1 MDDEKLLD
9 DVERDE
15 SQSQGQ
21 DSGQN
26 EEQAPKE
33 DEKKYTDK
41 EVDEIVK
48 KRLARE
54 KKKQEEE
61 IAEALKEADEARK
74 LAEMDEDKKRE
85 YEHQKMAEELA
96 ALKADKVRSEMSA
109 TARKMLSE
117 QNITVSDGIVHSLI
131 TEDAESTKANIDA
144 FAESF
149 NAAVNKEVE
158 ARLKGQTPKKL
169 GGNKPLTKQDIL
181 GIKDEAERRR
191 AVAENLDLFR

>member
-1 MDDEKLLD
+1 MDDERLND
-9 DVERDE
+9 EVERNE
-15 SQSQGQ
+15 SQQQ
-21 DSGQN
+21 DSGQDN
-26 EEQAPKE
+26 EQTPKE

-41 EVDEIVK
+41 QVDEIVK

-96 ALKADKVRSEMSA
+96 ALKADKVRSEMSD

-131 TEDAESTKANIDA
+131 TEDAESTKDNIDA
-144 FAESF
+144 FAAAF
-149 NAAVNKEVE
+149 NDAVNKEVE

-181 GIKDEAERRR
+181 SIKDEAERRK

>member
-15 SQSQGQ
+15 SQGQ
-21 DSGQN
+21 ESGQ

-41 EVDEIVK
+41 DVDEIVK

-54 KKKQEEE
+54 RKKQEDE

-74 LAEMDEDKKRE
+74 LAAMDEDKKRE
-85 YEHQKMAEELA
+85 YEHKKMAEELA

-109 TARKMLSE
+109 TARKMLAE
-117 QNITVSDGIVHSLI
+117 QNITVSDSIVHSLI

-144 FAESF
+144 FAAAF
-149 NAAVNKEVE
+149 NDAVNKEVE

-181 GIKDEAERRR
+181 SIKDEGERRR

>member
-1 MDDEKLLD
+1 MDDERLND
-9 DVERDE
+9 EVERNE
-15 SQSQGQ
+15 SQESGQ
-21 DSGQN
+21 D
-26 EEQAPKE
+26 EQTQQE

-41 EVDEIVK
+41 DMDEIVK

-54 KKKQEEE
+54 RKKLEAE
-61 IAEALKEADEARK
+61 IAEALKEADEA
-74 LAEMDEDKKRE
+74 KKFAVMNE
-85 YEHQKMAEELA
+85 KEKAQYEHEKMVEELA

-109 TARKMLSE
+109 TARKMLAE

-144 FAESF
+144 FSEAF
-149 NAAVNKEVE
+149 NDAVNKEVE

-181 GIKDEAERRR
+181 SIKDEAERRK

>member
-1 MDDEKLLD
+1 MDDERLND
-9 DVERDE
+9 EVERNE
-15 SQSQGQ
+15 SQQQ
-21 DSGQN
+21 EA
-26 EEQAPKE
+26 EEQTQQE

-41 EVDEIVK
+41 QVDEIVK

-96 ALKADKVRSEMSA
+96 TLKADKVRSEMSA

-144 FAESF
+144 FSAAF
-149 NAAVNKEVE
+149 NDAVNKEVE

-181 GIKDEAERRR
+181 SIKDEGERRK

>member
-1 MDDEKLLD
+1 MDDEKVLD
-9 DVERDE
+9 DVERNE
-15 SQSQGQ
+15 NQQQ
-21 DSGQN
+21 DSGQD
-26 EEQAPKE
+26 EQTQQE

-41 EVDEIVK
+41 DVDEIVK

-54 KKKQEEE
+54 KKKQEDE

-85 YEHQKMAEELA
+85 YEHQKMAEELE

-144 FAESF
+144 FSEAF
-149 NAAVNKEVE
+149 NNAVNKEVE

-181 GIKDEAERRR
+181 SIKDEGERRK

>member
-1 MDDEKLLD
+1 MDDERLND

-21 DSGQN
+21 S

-61 IAEALKEADEARK
+61 IAEALREADEARK

-109 TARKMLSE
+109 TARKMLAE

-144 FAESF
+144 FAAAF
-149 NAAVNKEVE
+149 NDAVNKEVE

-181 GIKDEAERRR
+181 SIKDEGERRR

>member
-1 MDDEKLLD
+1 MDDEKVLD
-9 DVERDE
+9 EVERDE

-21 DSGQN
+21 ESGQD
-26 EEQAPKE
+26 EQAPKE

-74 LAEMDEDKKRE
+74 LAAMDEDKKRE
-85 YEHQKMAEELA
+85 YEREKMAEKLA
-96 ALKADKVRSEMSA
+96 YYEAKEVKDKMSA

-181 GIKDEAERRR
+181 SIKDEGERRR

>member
-1 MDDEKLLD
+1 MDDERLND
-9 DVERDE
+9 EVERDE
-15 SQSQGQ
+15 SQQQ
-21 DSGQN
+21 EV
-26 EEQAPKE
+26 EEKAPKE

-181 GIKDEAERRR
+181 SIKDEGERRR

>member
-15 SQSQGQ
+15 SQQQ
-21 DSGQN
+21 DSGQ

-54 KKKQEEE
+54 RKKQEDE

-74 LAEMDEDKKRE
+74 LAAMDEDKKRE

-144 FAESF
+144 FAAAF
-149 NAAVNKEVE
+149 NDAVTKEVE

-181 GIKDEAERRR
+181 SIKDEGERRR

>member
-1 MDDEKLLD
+1 MDDERLND
-9 DVERDE
+9 EVERNE
-15 SQSQGQ
+15 SQSE
-21 DSGQN
+21 SGQ
-26 EEQAPKE
+26 EEQTPKE

-41 EVDEIVK
+41 DVDEIVK

-54 KKKQEEE
+54 RKKQEDE

-85 YEHQKMAEELA
+85 YEHKKMAEELV

-144 FAESF
+144 FSEAF
-149 NAAVNKEVE
+149 NDAVTKEVE

-181 GIKDEAERRR
+181 SIKDEGERRR

>member
-1 MDDEKLLD
+1 MDDERLND
-9 DVERDE
+9 EVERNE
-15 SQSQGQ
+15 SQGESQ
-21 DSGQN
+21 DN
-26 EEQAPKE
+26 EQTQQE

-41 EVDEIVK
+41 DMDEIVK

-54 KKKQEEE
+54 RKKLEVE
-61 IAEALKEADEARK
+61 IAEALKEADEA
-74 LAEMDEDKKRE
+74 KKFAVMNE
-85 YEHQKMAEELA
+85 KEKAQYEHEKMVEELA

-109 TARKMLSE
+109 TARKMLAE

-144 FAESF
+144 FSEAF
-149 NAAVNKEVE
+149 NDAVTKEVE

-181 GIKDEAERRR
+181 SIKDEAERRK

>member
-1 MDDEKLLD
+1 MDDERLND
-9 DVERDE
+9 EVERNE
-15 SQSQGQ
+15 SQGESQ
-21 DSGQN
+21 DN
-26 EEQAPKE
+26 EQTQQE

-41 EVDEIVK
+41 DMDEIVK

-54 KKKQEEE
+54 RKKLEVE
-61 IAEALKEADEARK
+61 IAEALKEADEA
-74 LAEMDEDKKRE
+74 KKFAVMNE
-85 YEHQKMAEELA
+85 KEKAQYEHEKMVEELA

-109 TARKMLSE
+109 TARKMLAE

-144 FAESF
+144 FSEAF
-149 NAAVNKEVE
+149 NDAVTKEVE

-181 GIKDEAERRR
+181 SIKDEGERRR

>member
-1 MDDEKLLD
+1 MDDERLND
-9 DVERDE
+9 EVERNE
-15 SQSQGQ
+15 SQQQ
-21 DSGQN
+21 DSGQD
-26 EEQAPKE
+26 EQTPKE

-41 EVDEIVK
+41 DMDEIVK

-54 KKKQEEE
+54 RKKLEAE
-61 IAEALKEADEARK
+61 IAEALKEADEA
-74 LAEMDEDKKRE
+74 KKFAVMNE
-85 YEHQKMAEELA
+85 KEKAQYEHEKMVEELA

-144 FAESF
+144 FSEAF
-149 NAAVNKEVE
+149 NDAVNKEVE

-181 GIKDEAERRR
+181 SIKDEAERRK

>member
-9 DVERDE
+9 DVESNE
-15 SQSQGQ
+15 SQIESGQ
-21 DSGQN
+21 D
-26 EEQAPKE
+26 EQTPKE

-41 EVDEIVK
+41 QVDEIVK

-61 IAEALKEADEARK
+61 IAEALREADEARK

-144 FAESF
+144 FAAAF
-149 NAAVNKEVE
+149 NDAVNKEVE

-181 GIKDEAERRR
+181 SIKDEAERRK

>member
-9 DVERDE
+9 DVERNE
-15 SQSQGQ
+15 SQSESGQ
-21 DSGQN
+21 D

-54 KKKQEEE
+54 RKKQEDE

-117 QNITVSDGIVHSLI
+117 QNIAVSDGIVHSLI

-144 FAESF
+144 FAEAF
-149 NAAVNKEVE
+149 NDAVNKEVE

-169 GGNKPLTKQDIL
+169 GGSKPLTKQDIL
-181 GIKDEAERRR
+181 SIKDEGERRR

>member
-1 MDDEKLLD
+1 MDDERLND

-21 DSGQN
+21 D
-26 EEQAPKE
+26 EQTQQE

-61 IAEALKEADEARK
+61 IAEALREADEARK

-109 TARKMLSE
+109 TARKMLAE

-144 FAESF
+144 FAAAF
-149 NAAVNKEVE
+149 NDAVNKEVE

-181 GIKDEAERRR
+181 SIKDEGERRR

>member
-1 MDDEKLLD
+1 MDDERLND
-9 DVERDE
+9 EVERNE
-15 SQSQGQ
+15 SQESGQ
-21 DSGQN
+21 D
-26 EEQAPKE
+26 EQTQQE

-41 EVDEIVK
+41 DMDEIVK

-54 KKKQEEE
+54 RKKLEAE
-61 IAEALKEADEARK
+61 IAEALKEADEA
-74 LAEMDEDKKRE
+74 KKFAVMNE
-85 YEHQKMAEELA
+85 KEKAQYEHEKMAEELA

-109 TARKMLSE
+109 TARKMLAE

-131 TEDAESTKANIDA
+131 TEDAESTKTNIDA
-144 FAESF
+144 FAAAF
-149 NAAVNKEVE
+149 NDAVNKEVE

-181 GIKDEAERRR
+181 SIKDEAERRK

>member
-1 MDDEKLLD
+1 MDDERLND
-9 DVERDE
+9 DVERNESQDE
-15 SQSQGQ
+15 SGQ
-21 DSGQN
+21 DN
-26 EEQAPKE
+26 EQAPKE

-41 EVDEIVK
+41 QVDEIVK

-61 IAEALKEADEARK
+61 IAEALREADEARK

-117 QNITVSDGIVHSLI
+117 QNIMVSDGIVHSLI

-144 FAESF
+144 FSAAF
-149 NAAVNKEVE
+149 NDAVTKEVE

-181 GIKDEAERRR
+181 SIKDEAERRK

>member
-1 MDDEKLLD
+1 MDDERVLD
-9 DVERDE
+9 GVERNE
-15 SQSQGQ
+15 NQQQ
-21 DSGQN
+21 DSGQD
-26 EEQAPKE
+26 EQTQQE

-41 EVDEIVK
+41 DVDEIVK

-54 KKKQEEE
+54 KKKQEDE

-85 YEHQKMAEELA
+85 YEHQKMAEELE

-144 FAESF
+144 FSEAF
-149 NAAVNKEVE
+149 NNAVNKEVE

-181 GIKDEAERRR
+181 SIKDEGERRK

>member
-1 MDDEKLLD
+1 MDDERLND
-9 DVERDE
+9 EVERNE
-15 SQSQGQ
+15 SQGESQ
-21 DSGQN
+21 DN
-26 EEQAPKE
+26 EQTQQE

-41 EVDEIVK
+41 DMDEIVK

-54 KKKQEEE
+54 RKKLEAE
-61 IAEALKEADEARK
+61 IAEALKEADEA
-74 LAEMDEDKKRE
+74 KKFAVMNE
-85 YEHQKMAEELA
+85 KEKAQYEHEKMVEELA

-109 TARKMLSE
+109 TARKMLAE

-144 FAESF
+144 FSEAF
-149 NAAVNKEVE
+149 NDAVNKEVE

-181 GIKDEAERRR
+181 SIKDEAERRK

>member
-15 SQSQGQ
+15 SQDSGQ
-21 DSGQN
+21 DSGQD
-26 EEQAPKE
+26 EQTPKE

-54 KKKQEEE
+54 RKKQEDE

-85 YEHQKMAEELA
+85 YEHKKMAEELA

-144 FAESF
+144 FAAAF
-149 NAAVNKEVE
+149 NDAVNREVE

-181 GIKDEAERRR
+181 SIKDEGERRK

>member
-1 MDDEKLLD
+1 MDDERVLD
-9 DVERDE
+9 EVERNE
-15 SQSQGQ
+15 SQQQ
-21 DSGQN
+21 DSGQD
-26 EEQAPKE
+26 EQTPKE

-41 EVDEIVK
+41 DVDEIVK

-54 KKKQEEE
+54 RKKQEDE

-85 YEHQKMAEELA
+85 YEHKKMAEELA
-96 ALKADKVRSEMSA
+96 ALKADKVRNEMSA

-144 FAESF
+144 FSTAF
-149 NAAVNKEVE
+149 NDAVTKEVE

-181 GIKDEAERRR
+181 SIKDEAERRK